1 MDFYFLFLP
10 ILLLIVYFIG
20 TVPTGVLIRA
30 SLSKILS
37 KEQADATTGLEK
49 AGRYIGYLE
58 RILIITF
65 ILVDQWVA
73 IGFLFTAKSIFRFEE
88 SKTGKAEYFLL
99 GTLFSFTG
107 GILLGIVGKFVLTFG
122 W

>member
-1 MDFYFLFLP
+1 MNFYFLLVP
-10 ILLLIVYFIG
+10 IALILIYVIA
-20 TVPTGVLIRA
+20 TVPTGALIRA
-30 SLSKILS
+30 SLSRILS

-65 ILVDQWVA
+65 ILADQWVA

-107 GILLGIVGKFVLTFG
+107 GILLGILGNFVLTAA